1 MNGTTNPISN
11 FAIIA
16 GKVNY
21 TFSQDLTVV
30 EALVKEHLEFHD
42 ELSQKNRD
50 VDRLTKL
57 SMTTRDGRRLL
68 GTNYGR

>member
-1 MNGTTNPISN
+1 MIL
-11 FAIIA
+11 
-16 GKVNY
+16 
-21 TFSQDLTVV
+21 FSQDLTVV